1 MKQFAPN
8 LKRLAV
14 VSSVALGLATVAS
27 WYNYRSYWHG
37 TIRRVQTVDFNILSH
52 VLPTKLSYALINRD
66 LEELQRTLDSNY
78 GYFGMVVT
86 DCVKQEPE
94 CFNQQILY
102 STNSKFS
109 WKQQLDP
116 KALSELPYN
125 ILKNPPPLQTEARF
139 NSARDETWEAT
150 GNTNKG
156 QIIGRVYYVRG
167 IPPTFS
173 ADLADWI
180 KKLPGSLLAG
190 SGADKYYSLTFG
202 VFFFSGIALW
212 GGIEFVLYRKKILE
226 QIAKE
231 RQRRLEIEHQI
242 GRERQERVEQ
252 EKERLKQE
260 KEKALFEAETLKEKL
275 IESDRKISTLIT
287 QREKVLSESEAL
299 QKRTQQQA
307 LQLESEILQTKR
319 KLEQSQHQYEQK
331 LAAELQVK
339 TKTEEMLVVQKQIIA
354 QLEQKQQEKF
364 QKLESEILQTKSKL
378 EQSQHQYEQKLA
390 AELQVKTKT
399 EEMLL
404 AQKQIIAQLE
414 QKQQEKVQTSQQ
426 LQTELEAAQSRLEEL
441 QDNLVEQT
449 KFIAEYEAENE
460 NSKEFFKQEIFDK
473 QQALKQADE
482 KLLEANKNNQKQ
494 KELLAKLKIDK
505 NEIEQKYQT
514 INKQLESNIEKLQE
528 ELERTKTALIEQ
540 KNLEDY
546 QILLEEE
553 NERLK
558 QSIENF
564 EDKIDELEAVK
575 YDDDSKYK
583 SLEAEYL
590 KYQKYYHE
598 LTEKIAIYQKNEV
611 SKINLSSKTIAL
623 IGGDRETRTRIIK
636 DLCNDFNLKKY
647 IEIPPSWE
655 QKMDR
660 SNVKLKIRNAHFIF
674 HFTGINKH
682 DSQNILRQLKHQICG
697 KIVPINSNGYTGGLR
712 DILDYLAN

>member
-86 DCVKQEPE
+86 DCIKQEPE
-94 CFNQQILY
+94 CSNQQIVY

-109 WKQQLDP
+109 WKQQLDS

-139 NSARDETWEAT
+139 NSARNETWEAT

-242 GRERQERVEQ
+242 SHERQERVEQ
-252 EKERLKQE
+252 EKERLEKE
-260 KEKALFEAETLKEKL
+260 KEKALFEAETLKDKL
-275 IESDRKISTLIT
+275 IESEQKISTLIT

-299 QKRTQQQA
+299 QERTHQQA

-339 TKTEEMLVVQKQIIA
+339 TKTEEMLVVQKQIIT
-354 QLEQKQQEKF
+354 QLEQKQQEK
-364 QKLESEILQTKSKL
+364 
-378 EQSQHQYEQKLA
+378 A
-390 AELQVKTKT
+390 
-399 EEMLL
+399 
-404 AQKQIIAQLE
+404 
-414 QKQQEKVQTSQQ
+414 QTSQQ
-426 LQTELEAAQSRLEEL
+426 LQTELEEAQSRLEEL

-449 KFIAEYEAENE
+449 RFISKYEDKNE

-494 KELLAKLKIDK
+494 KYLLAKLKIDK
-505 NEIEQKYQT
+505 NEIEEKYQR

-540 KNLEDY
+540 KNLEEY
-546 QILLEEE
+546 QVLLEEE

-575 YDDDSKYK
+575 YYDDSRYK

-590 KYQKYYHE
+590 KYQKYYNE
-598 LTEKIAIYQKNEV
+598 LKEKIAIYQKNEV
-611 SKINLSSKTIAL
+611 NKINLSSKTIAL
-623 IGGDRETRTRIIK
+623 IGGDRETRSRIIK

-660 SNVKLKIRNAHFIF
+660 SNVKLKIQNAHLIF